1 MHKTEETPRP
11 LDPHSIQKIET
22 HIQDKINSGYTAPRG
37 WLFRGLTF
45 FFPSSHQANGD
56 ANSDSDS
63 DSSNFATKDIRL
75 TLARNTAQF
84 GGASIVTSLKTHGV
98 THVIVNTEMIS
109 SAEIS
114 SLRKSLA
121 DGSRKKIPH
130 LVSLDWV
137 EESWEHG
144 TLLDEESKFILVIC
158 YTCSFLWR
166 FDLGLLLN
174 CTLIGFQVLR

>member
-1 MHKTEETPRP
+1 MHKTEETSKP

-56 ANSDSDS
+56 ANSGS
-63 DSSNFATKDIRL
+63 DSSSSATKDIRL

-84 GGASIVTSLKTHGV
+84 AGASVVTSLNTPGV
-98 THVIVNTEMIS
+98 THVIVNREKSS

-114 SLRKSLA
+114 SLRKSVA
-121 DGSRKKIPH
+121 AGSRKKIPH
-130 LVSLDWV
+130 IVSLDWV
-137 EESWEHG
+137 EESWKHG
-144 TLLDEESKFILVIC
+144 TLLDEESKLF
-158 YTCSFLWR
+158 S
-166 FDLGLLLN
+166 
-174 CTLIGFQVLR
+174 

>member
-1 MHKTEETPRP
+1 MHKTEETPKA
-11 LDPHSIQKIET
+11 LDPHSVQKIET

-45 FFPSSHQANGD
+45 FFPSSQSYQANGD

-63 DSSNFATKDIRL
+63 DPSNSATKDIRL

-84 GGASIVTSLKTHGV
+84 GGALIVTSLKTPGI
-98 THVIVNTEMIS
+98 THVIVNTEKIS
-109 SAEIS
+109 STEIS

-121 DGSRKKIPH
+121 ASSRKKIPH

-137 EESWEHG
+137 EESWKHG
-144 TLLDEESKFILVIC
+144 TLLDEESKLFA
-158 YTCSFLWR
+158 
-166 FDLGLLLN
+166 
-174 CTLIGFQVLR
+174 